1 MVMDGNLIEEKL
13 DELDKLINY
22 VIVKGVVLGKKYINY
37 MKKLYIFSCIKCL
50 LNGKLVMRWVK
61 GWLKKLD

>member
-1 MVMDGNLIEEKL
+1 MDGNLIEEKL

-50 LNGKLVMRWVK
+50 LNGKLVMR
-61 GWLKKLD
+61 